1 MLTHSIMTSVI
12 IGAYVVLWIAPV
24 SPKSVVCYFLNWAQY
39 RPAPC
44 SHTVR
49 NINPFLCTHG
59 VYAFSKLDGN
69 RIAPTEWN
77 DDTPTGQW
85 RQFNDLKKINPNFKT
100 LLSVGGYLH
109 GSYRFHLMA
118 KTQANRA
125 EFISSTIA
133 LLRNW
138 TFDGL
143 DIDWEYPGND
153 SPDDMSYLTE
163 LLKELREAFH
173 QESISSKRSPLL
185 LSVAVAS
192 GVWQASSSYNVT
204 SLDQYVDMV
213 NVMTYDYHGSWQKTT
228 GLNAPMF
235 SNDGLDVHSTIT
247 WYTNNGLRADKIF
260 LGIALYGRTWTLAD
274 PSLNGVGAPAV
285 DSGIAGN
292 CTKEKGTLAYFEIC
306 DLLRNKGYTETLD
319 YIGQQKYAY
328 NGDQWVSYD
337 DKQSLNIKMDYI
349 DGFNLGGAMVW
360 ALSDDDFSGQFCGE
374 GNYSI
379 LGYVTS
385 RLSDQSTTFSTTVT
399 STTKTAFSTA
409 AETTTVAT
417 TTATTKPTSTTTTT
431 IPTTTPTSTTTKPTT
446 LTTVSTT
453 TTTSPPPPTTT
464 TTKPTTTT
472 TTSTISTT
480 TSIPTTT
487 TTKTTTPTLT
497 TTTAAPTTTTT
508 KPTTTTTLTS
518 STTSM
523 PTTTKT
529 TTTVAPT
536 TTTEAP
542 TTTTTKPT
550 TTTTTSTTSTTTSIP
565 TTTTKTTTTT
575 TPTTTTAA
583 PTTTTTK
590 PTTTM
595 TTLTTSTKTTT
606 TTKPTTTTAAPTTT
620 KISSTTVSITLAPT
634 TTTAKPTTTAPT
646 TTSIPITTSKPTSTT
661 TAPTTTISTSA
672 TTSTTTTTAKPTT
685 TPAMPTI
692 TTSTTASISTTT
704 TTKPPT
710 TTTTAPS
717 STTST
722 TATTSTTQKPTTTS
736 QATAPTTKPTTT
748 TAAPTIMTTTG
759 APTTATIKPTTQ
771 PSLQTSTTAAPIQK
785 AFICPKSYG
794 FFADPY
800 SCSAYYVCSSGVAI
814 PVKCPQGTVYNSDS
828 VRCENQL
835 TTKFVCTI

>member
-1 MLTHSIMTSVI
+1 MFTHSIMTSLI
-12 IGAYVVLWIAPV
+12 IGAYVVLLIVPV
-24 SPKSVVCYFLNWAQY
+24 SPKNVVCYFLNWAQY

-118 KTQANRA
+118 KSQANRA

-153 SPDDMSYLTE
+153 SPDDMSYLTD

-185 LSVAVAS
+185 VSVAVAS

-204 SLDQYVDMV
+204 SLDQYIDMV
-213 NVMTYDYHGSWQKTT
+213 YVMTYDYHGFWQKTT

-349 DGFNLGGAMVW
+349 NGFNLGGAMVW

-385 RLSDQSTTFSTTVT
+385 RLSDKSTTFSTTVT
-399 STTKTAFSTA
+399 STTKIAFSTA
-409 AETTTVAT
+409 AETTTVTT
-417 TTATTKPTSTTTTT
+417 TTATTKPTSTMTTT

-446 LTTVSTT
+446 LTTLSTT
-453 TTTSPPPPTTT
+453 TTTSPSPTT

-472 TTSTISTT
+472 TTSTNNYYYKTNHYNDYVDHFNHNIYTNNYNKNYYYNRCANNHNSTT
-480 TSIPTTT
+480 NNHYY
-487 TTKTTTPTLT
+487 KTNDYIDHFNHNIYTNNHYYKTNNYTDYVDHFYHNIYT
-497 TTTAAPTTTTT
+497 NNYNKSYYNHYANHHN
-508 KPTTTTTLTS
+508 S
-518 STTSM
+518 STNNHYY
-523 PTTTKT
+523 KT
-529 TTTVAPT
+529 NHYNDVVDHFNYNIYTNNYNNKANYYN
-536 TTTEAP
+536 
-542 TTTTTKPT
+542 
-550 TTTTTSTTSTTTSIP
+550 
-565 TTTTKTTTTT
+565 
-575 TPTTTTAA
+575 
-583 PTTTTTK
+583 
-590 PTTTM
+590 
-595 TTLTTSTKTTT
+595 
-606 TTKPTTTTAAPTTT
+606 
-620 KISSTTVSITLAPT
+620 SSTNDYQNIFNYSVNNIGTNNYN
-634 TTTAKPTTTAPT
+634 
-646 TTSIPITTSKPTSTT
+646 SKTNHYNPNNNIDTDNYSKANQYNDGSNYCNPNNCINNKTNHYNRC
-661 TAPTTTISTSA
+661 AHYHDDDRCANNCNNKANYPTISTYILDRR
-672 TTSTTTTTAKPTT
+672 TH
-685 TPAMPTI
+685 
-692 TTSTTASISTTT
+692 
-704 TTKPPT
+704 
-710 TTTTAPS
+710 
-717 STTST
+717 
-722 TATTSTTQKPTTTS
+722 QK
-736 QATAPTTKPTTT
+736 
-748 TAAPTIMTTTG
+748 
-759 APTTATIKPTTQ
+759 
-771 PSLQTSTTAAPIQK
+771 
-785 AFICPKSYG
+785 G
-794 FFADPY
+794 FHLSEILWFL
-800 SCSAYYVCSSGVAI
+800 
-814 PVKCPQGTVYNSDS
+814 
-828 VRCENQL
+828 R
-835 TTKFVCTI
+835 

>member
-213 NVMTYDYHGSWQKTT
+213 YVMTYDYHGSWQKTT

-235 SNDGLDVHSTIT
+235 SNDGLDVHSTIS

-399 STTKTAFSTA
+399 STTKIAFSTA

-431 IPTTTPTSTTTKPTT
+431 IPITTPTSTTTKPTT

-464 TTKPTTTT
+464 TKPTTTT

-480 TSIPTTT
+480 TSIPTNT
-487 TTKTTTPTLT
+487 TTKTTTPAPT

-518 STTSM
+518 STTSI
-523 PTTTKT
+523 PTSTKT

-595 TTLTTSTKTTT
+595 TTLTTSTTTSIPTTT
-606 TTKPTTTTAAPTTT
+606 TTKPTTTTTAPTTT

-634 TTTAKPTTTAPT
+634 TTTAKPTTTIPT
-646 TTSIPITTSKPTSTT
+646 TTSLPITTSKPTSTT
-661 TAPTTTISTSA
+661 TAPTTTTSTAA
-672 TTSTTTTTAKPTT
+672 TTSTTTTTTKPTAT
-685 TPAMPTI
+685 TATTTI
-692 TTSTTASISTTT
+692 STTASIPTTT
-704 TTKPPT
+704 TTKPT

-736 QATAPTTKPTTT
+736 QATVPTTKPTTT
-748 TAAPTIMTTTG
+748 TAAPTTMTTS

-771 PSLQTSTTAAPIQK
+771 PSLQTSSTAAPIKK

-800 SCSAYYVCSSGVAI
+800 SCSAYFVCSSGVAI

-835 TTKFVCTI
+835 STKFVCTI

>member
-1 MLTHSIMTSVI
+1 MLTHRIMTSVI
-12 IGAYVVLWIAPV
+12 IGAYVVLLIAPV

-138 TFDGL
+138 SFDGL

-185 LSVAVAS
+185 VSVAVAS

-213 NVMTYDYHGSWQKTT
+213 YVMTYDYHGSWQKTT

-235 SNDGLDVHSTIT
+235 SNDGLDVHSTIS

-337 DKQSLNIKMDYI
+337 DKQSLNIK
-349 DGFNLGGAMVW
+349 
-360 ALSDDDFSGQFCGE
+360 S
-374 GNYSI
+374 
-379 LGYVTS
+379 
-385 RLSDQSTTFSTTVT
+385 
-399 STTKTAFSTA
+399 
-409 AETTTVAT
+409 
-417 TTATTKPTSTTTTT
+417 
-431 IPTTTPTSTTTKPTT
+431 
-446 LTTVSTT
+446 
-453 TTTSPPPPTTT
+453 
-464 TTKPTTTT
+464 
-472 TTSTISTT
+472 
-480 TSIPTTT
+480 
-487 TTKTTTPTLT
+487 
-497 TTTAAPTTTTT
+497 
-508 KPTTTTTLTS
+508 
-518 STTSM
+518 
-523 PTTTKT
+523 
-529 TTTVAPT
+529 
-536 TTTEAP
+536 
-542 TTTTTKPT
+542 
-550 TTTTTSTTSTTTSIP
+550 
-565 TTTTKTTTTT
+565 
-575 TPTTTTAA
+575 
-583 PTTTTTK
+583 
-590 PTTTM
+590 
-595 TTLTTSTKTTT
+595 
-606 TTKPTTTTAAPTTT
+606 
-620 KISSTTVSITLAPT
+620 
-634 TTTAKPTTTAPT
+634 
-646 TTSIPITTSKPTSTT
+646 
-661 TAPTTTISTSA
+661 
-672 TTSTTTTTAKPTT
+672 
-685 TPAMPTI
+685 
-692 TTSTTASISTTT
+692 
-704 TTKPPT
+704 
-710 TTTTAPS
+710 
-717 STTST
+717 
-722 TATTSTTQKPTTTS
+722 
-736 QATAPTTKPTTT
+736 
-748 TAAPTIMTTTG
+748 
-759 APTTATIKPTTQ
+759 
-771 PSLQTSTTAAPIQK
+771 
-785 AFICPKSYG
+785 
-794 FFADPY
+794 
-800 SCSAYYVCSSGVAI
+800 
-814 PVKCPQGTVYNSDS
+814 
-828 VRCENQL
+828 
-835 TTKFVCTI
+835 